1 MPFAGYKDFA
11 DCVAKNRD
19 KDDPQAYCAAIQRKA
34 EQGSSEYHRSAT
46 VRHYSNPD
54 PKPEPETAPKANQH
68 TGWWKGH
75 L

>member
-11 DCVAKNRD
+11 DCVAKNKGKVRD
-19 KDDPQAYCAAIQRKA
+19 PEAYCATLQRRVESGRQAPTNGK
-34 EQGSSEYHRSAT
+34 GSEPVTETETPPKSA
-46 VRHYSNPD
+46 
-54 PKPEPETAPKANQH
+54 AH

>member
-19 KDDPQAYCAAIQRKA
+19 KADPQAYCASIQRTA
-34 EQGSSEYHRSAT
+34 EGNEHR
-46 VRHYSNPD
+46 VRTETRRVLAESD
-54 PKPEPETAPKANQH
+54 KLEKETAPKADQH

>member
-19 KDDPQAYCAAIQRKA
+19 KQNPEAYCASIQRSVEKGRGSAPA
-34 EQGSSEYHRSAT
+34 EHS
-46 VRHYSNPD
+46 
-54 PKPEPETAPKANQH
+54 EPETPPKSQQH

-75 L
+75 I